1 MFRYATTVCLALLM
15 TGCASTKI
23 SLKTNPPG
31 ADVVLINIEGEQK
44 ARTRSN
50 TSFTVN
56 IEEDFFSDNN
66 VMGVDMSLIGD
77 KETALVPAVITKEN
91 YLPKLHIY
99 EMIRG
104 DKNEKTRVVDL
115 EKLNSTITLETDPPG
130 AKIYFFASK
139 EDAINFYNTNQKRRV
154 KPSSFLEKDAVQNL
168 NSRYSNSRKINDI
181 LSSYLE
187 DLDQSTKRR
196 EADSIIT
203 PFTQKYTSNT
213 VSRDFNG
220 LKVALIEKKGY
231 LPIVED
237 IAFKA
242 GESNFY
248 SFKLSPWS
256 TKLTVISEPE
266 GIEIEDFRK
275 NTSFGYLGSTP
286 LIRPF
291 SYDEVSGERKDEFW
305 FGRKIKLALR
315 ATKAGY
321 EEKIIRVDVPFGEE
335 ITTRIKLDELAS
347 AINFQSEPP
356 GSHVFVKREIVKQ
369 EYNSQQD
376 KMIDSKLTHW
386 KHLGVTPFTYAQDPS
401 DLLEHKDS
409 LKFSLPGY
417 VDGTDYFKS
426 SVASYHLVLEPKGQ
440 IINSNEIRR

>member
-1 MFRYATTVCLALLM
+1 M
-15 TGCASTKI
+15 T
-23 SLKTNPPG
+23 
-31 ADVVLINIEGEQK
+31 
-44 ARTRSN
+44 
-50 TSFTVN
+50 
-56 IEEDFFSDNN
+56 
-66 VMGVDMSLIGD
+66 
-77 KETALVPAVITKEN
+77 
-91 YLPKLHIY
+91 
-99 EMIRG
+99 RG
-104 DKNEKTRVVDL
+104 DKNEKTSVVDL
-115 EKLNSTITLETDPPG
+115 EKLNSTITLETEPPG
-130 AKIYFFASK
+130 AKVYFFESK
-139 EDAINFYNTNQKRRV
+139 EDAINFYNTNQRQRV
-154 KPSSFLEKDAVQNL
+154 KSSSFLEKDAVQSL
-168 NSRYSNSRKINDI
+168 NSRSSQSRKINEI

-187 DLDQSTKRR
+187 DLDQSTNRR
-196 EADSIIT
+196 EASNIIT

-213 VSRDFNG
+213 VSRDFNN
-220 LKVALIEKKGY
+220 LKVALIEKNGY
-231 LPIVED
+231 LPIIED
-237 IAFKA
+237 VAFKA

-256 TKLTVISEPE
+256 TILTVISEPK

-275 NTSFGYLGSTP
+275 GTSFGYLGSTP

-291 SYDEVSGERKDEFW
+291 SYDEVSGARKDEFW

-356 GSHVFVKREIVKQ
+356 GAHVFVRREIVKK
-369 EYNSQQD
+369 EYNSNLD
-376 KMIDSKLTHW
+376 KMIENKLTHW

-401 DLLEHKDS
+401 DLLEHKDR

-417 VDGTDYFKS
+417 EDGADFFKS
-426 SVASYHLVLEPKGQ
+426 SVSSYHLVLEPKGQ

>member
-1 MFRYATTVCLALLM
+1 M
-15 TGCASTKI
+15 TGCASTKMSI
-23 SLKTNPPG
+23 KTNPPG

-50 TSFTVN
+50 TSYNVN
-56 IEEDFFSDNN
+56 IEEDFFQDNS
-66 VMGVDMSLIGD
+66 VMGMDMSMMGD
-77 KETALVPAVITKEN
+77 KEVALVPAVITKEN

-99 EMIRG
+99 EMTRG
-104 DKNEKTRVVDL
+104 DKNEKTDVVDL

-130 AKIYFFASK
+130 AKVYFFASK
-139 EDAINFYNTNQKRRV
+139 EDAINFYNTDQKARV
-154 KPSSFLEKDAVQNL
+154 KPATFLEKDAVQSL
-168 NSRYSNSRKINDI
+168 RVYSAQSNKINDI
-181 LSSYLE
+181 LSAYLE

-196 EADSIIT
+196 EASNIIT

-213 VSRDFNG
+213 VSRDFRN
-220 LKVALIEKKGY
+220 LKVALIEKNGY

-256 TKLTVISEPE
+256 TKLTVISEPK

-275 NTSFGYLGSTP
+275 DTSFGYLGSTP

-291 SYDEVSGERKDEFW
+291 SYDEVSGERKDDFW

-356 GSHVFVKREIVKQ
+356 GAHVFVRRVIIKK
-369 EYNSQQD
+369 EYNAKLD
-376 KMIDSKLTHW
+376 KMIDNKLTHW

-417 VDGTDYFKS
+417 ADGTDFFKS
-426 SVASYHLVLEPKGQ
+426 SVSSYHLVLEPKGQ
-440 IINSNEIRR
+440 IINSNALGR